1 MSTLTVPADKE
12 FLEDYAVGETL
23 ISHAR
28 TLTES
33 DVLTYAGLT
42 GDWHPLHTDAT
53 YAAQSPFGQRIVHG
67 MLTLAVGSTLVLR
80 LGPHVYIPKS
90 FIAFYGI
97 ENVRF
102 TRPVMFG
109 DTMHSVSRVEQLI
122 VKDETRGILQYHGEV
137 LNQRDEVVLV
147 WTSRMLVGRHP
158 VGR

>member
-23 ISHAR
+23 ISPAR

-109 DTMHSVSRVEQLI
+109 DTIHSVSRVEQLI